1 VTETFLYPWL
11 QEKWNALM
19 SSTAR
24 IAPALLLH
32 GPQGVGKLELARQF
46 SKARLCEKTFS
57 PNFEPCRQCAS
68 CTLFEAGTHPDY
80 LILEP
85 EAEKT
90 EEGEQAQPTSKAKPA
105 AQISVAG
112 VRAAIEFN
120 QLSSSRG
127 HGKIIAIHPAET
139 MNHHAAN
146 ALLKTLEE
154 PAAGVQLV
162 LVSHHPGRLPPTIR
176 SRCSKVQI
184 IRPEREIAIQWLERR
199 QVLEPGRALD
209 EAGGAPRSAYAMH
222 NDEAHARATMVAELL
237 VKDPTKMGMIEEML
251 NIETDRLLTLL
262 QKRALDRLA
271 QALCGRTIY
280 RSERSARAEAPD
292 QDVSQAHS
300 EDMAYR
306 LACWTM
312 SLNAELRFASH
323 PLNPRLLCERIL
335 NSIPRPADK

>member
-1 VTETFLYPWL
+1 VTQAFLYPWL

-32 GPQGVGKLELARQF
+32 GTPGVGKFELARQI
-46 SKARLCEKTFS
+46 SKARLCEKALP
-57 PNFEPCRQCAS
+57 PNFEPCQQCAS
-68 CTLFEAGTHPDY
+68 CVLFEAGTHPDY

-85 EAEKT
+85 EAEKA
-90 EEGEQAQPTSKAKPA
+90 EEGELAQPTSKAKPA

-112 VRAAIEFN
+112 VRASIEFN

-127 HGKIIAIHPAET
+127 HGKIIVIHPAET

-162 LVSHHPGRLPPTIR
+162 LVSDHPGRLPPTIR

-184 IRPEREIAIQWLERR
+184 VRPEREIAIQWLKGQ
-199 QVLEPGRALD
+199 QVQEPGRALD
-209 EAGGAPRSAYAMH
+209 EAGGAPRSAYAM
-222 NDEAHARATMVAELL
+222 NKDDAHARATMVVDQL
-237 VKDPTKMGMIEEML
+237 VKDPTKMGMVEELLGIEA
-251 NIETDRLLTLL
+251 DRLLTLL

-271 QALCGRTIY
+271 QSLCGRPIY
-280 RSERSARAEAPD
+280 RTTRVELPD
-292 QDVSQAHS
+292 EDQSPAHS
-300 EDMAYR
+300 EVMAFR
-306 LACWTM
+306 LVRWTT
-312 SLNAELRFASH
+312 SLNAELRFVSH

-335 NSIPRPADK
+335 NSVPRPADK

>member
-1 VTETFLYPWL
+1 VNQASLYPWL

-32 GPQGVGKLELARQF
+32 GPPGVGKLELARQI
-46 SKARLCEKTFS
+46 SKAGLCEKALP
-57 PNFEPCRQCAS
+57 PNFEPCQQCAS
-68 CTLFEAGTHPDY
+68 CILFEAGTHPDY

-85 EAEKT
+85 EAEKAD
-90 EEGEQAQPTSKAKPA
+90 EGELAQPSSKAKPA

-127 HGKIIAIHPAET
+127 HGKIIVIHPAET

-162 LVSHHPGRLPPTIR
+162 LVSDHPGRLPPTIR
-176 SRCSKVQI
+176 SRCVKVQI
-184 IRPEREIAIQWLERR
+184 VRPERQIAIQWLEGR
-199 QVLEPGRALD
+199 QVQEPERALD
-209 EAGGAPRSAYAMH
+209 GAGGAPRSAYAMDK
-222 NDEAHARATMVAELL
+222 DETHARATMVVEQLVRDPATMGMVEELL
-237 VKDPTKMGMIEEML
+237 SIEA
-251 NIETDRLLTLL
+251 DRLLTLL

-271 QALCGRTIY
+271 QSLCGRTIY
-280 RSERSARAEAPD
+280 QSNQAELPNEG
-292 QDVSQAHS
+292 QSQTHS
-300 EDMAYR
+300 EVMAFR
-306 LACWTM
+306 LARWTM

-335 NSIPRPADK
+335 NSVPRPADK